1 MDTIYIIDN
10 QTESLITIDKD
21 VAQSLN
27 LKPFQRVSRKVA
39 MHAIAVNNHAMLAKV
54 DDMKRHG
61 QAMPAEPSK
70 G

>member
-21 VAQSLN
+21 VAEVLK

-39 MHAIAVNNHAMLAKV
+39 MHAIVVNGHAMLAKI
-54 DDMKRHG
+54 DDMKRQG
-61 QAMPAEPSK
+61 QAMSAEPSK